1 MEFIGLSSS
10 YPNPLME
17 MPTEDSECNLGVGES
32 QTFERIAFCMLGHNI
47 CFNHWPTYLL
57 LLLYPEDQ
65 VLGVTPLATKT
76 A

>member
-32 QTFERIAFCMLGHNI
+32 QTFERIAFCMLGPNI
-47 CFNHWPTYLL
+47 CFNH
-57 LLLYPEDQ
+57 
-65 VLGVTPLATKT
+65 
-76 A
+76 